1 MRQTEGSSPRN
12 TWAHSLFCFVLF
24 RHCHLCNQLA
34 STSCLSLQ
42 EAAQWDGRTAPCI
55 VWSVCLQL
63 PFNNR
68 HTHTHTPIT
77 HLYTPLHTCAWT
89 PVTKD
94 RDAERTSRQQG
105 ATKCHPIHAVS
116 RLPVHEDA
124 VTVMHLSCRVTS
136 VLLMVSYLELFISCL
151 RPGSMYQ
158 QPKKQLYSSVFN
170 ESPVWEELDIYT
182 ENGEIKVEEFM
193 SVYELLVF
201 LSFYCP

>member
-24 RHCHLCNQLA
+24 C
-34 STSCLSLQ
+34 S
-42 EAAQWDGRTAPCI
+42 DI
-55 VWSVCLQL
+55 VICVISWLPLPVCLCRKLHSEMGEPHHVLCGQCVCSCRL
-63 PFNNR
+63 IID
-68 HTHTHTPIT
+68 THTPIT